1 MSSENNS
8 TPSSPDRE
16 VKYDLTTVRSV
27 RGLEA
32 RTIAKWEK
40 DGWEFVSQEVGKI
53 QTQITLRRPKTPVP
67 WRTLAIIG
75 GVLAVCAIVIVIGVS
90 VSGGGSKEP
99 EASSSPTSSTAAE
112 ATPASEAPV
121 ESTEPV
127 KPTTDEIL
135 TAENNADLAALLS
148 GPSDGAPVEQFADTY
163 EGRLIE
169 FDGSIGAMAQHGDY
183 NTRYDILI
191 ASGDYSETQSF
202 GGPSF
207 QFRDVNTTSDLHYEG
222 ENVPDTIGVG
232 QNVRIV
238 ARVGSF
244 EPDSMLFLLEP
255 VSTRFR

>member
-53 QTQITLRRPKTPVP
+53 QTQITFRRPKTPVP

-75 GVLAVCAIVIVIGVS
+75 GVLAVCAVVIVIGVS

-99 EASSSPTSSTAAE
+99 EASSSPSASSVTE
-112 ATPASEAPV
+112 QTPASEAPA
-121 ESTEPV
+121 ETDEPV
-127 KPTTDEIL
+127 EPATEEIL
-135 TAENNADLAALLS
+135 TVENSTDLAALLT
-148 GPSDGAPVEQFADTY
+148 GPSDGASVEQFAQTY
-163 EGRLIE
+163 AGRLIE
-169 FDGSIGAMAQHGDY
+169 FDGSIGAIAPHGDY
-183 NTRYDILI
+183 NTRYDILVVF
-191 ASGDYSETQSF
+191 GDYSETHSS

-207 QFRDVNTTSDLHYEG
+207 QFRDVNTVSDLHYEG
-222 ENVPDTIGVG
+222 ENIPDTIGVG

-244 EPDSMLFLLEP
+244 EPDSTLFLLEP
-255 VSTRFR
+255 VRTRFR